1 MVDTKKVKN
10 NNQTNKRPIGVF
22 DSGVG
27 GLSVLKELHKMLPN
41 EDFVFLADQKYV
53 PYGEKTKQELI
64 KLVYKITDYFIKN
77 HDIKMMVVA
86 CNTATCNAIAELRS
100 KYLFPIVG
108 TVPAVKL
115 ASKKTRSG
123 TVAVICTPSTSKS
136 VVLKTLIREYCA
148 DVEVLNIGCKNLE
161 NAVETGEL
169 EGLEVNK
176 LLKKYLKGVVNSN
189 TDHLVLGCTHYP
201 FLKETIQK
209 IVGPNVKLL
218 DGGKAIARRS
228 KSLIK
233 SNFLVNKQRKVGETL
248 YFTTSD
254 HSKFSKVATLLMKTI
269 IKAKKIKL

>member
-1 MVDTKKVKN
+1 
-10 NNQTNKRPIGVF
+10 
-22 DSGVG
+22 
-27 GLSVLKELHKMLPN
+27 
-41 EDFVFLADQKYV
+41 
-53 PYGEKTKQELI
+53 
-64 KLVYKITDYFIKN
+64 
-77 HDIKMMVVA
+77 MMVVA